1 MSLLGKASWKRQLGK
16 LAVERQAGRRQ
27 KGITGE
33 MERCLFLPG
42 GRLKCLGQ
50 ENNGSQ
56 TEVSLETYVPS
67 PLEKF
72 SNAHWEI

>member
-1 MSLLGKASWKRQLGK
+1 LSLLGKAPWKRQLGK

-27 KGITGE
+27 KGIVWE
-33 MERCLFLPG
+33 MERCLFLPSVG
-42 GRLKCLGQ
+42 FKCLGQ

-56 TEVSLETYVPS
+56 TEVNLETDVHS

-72 SNAHWEI
+72 SNAQ